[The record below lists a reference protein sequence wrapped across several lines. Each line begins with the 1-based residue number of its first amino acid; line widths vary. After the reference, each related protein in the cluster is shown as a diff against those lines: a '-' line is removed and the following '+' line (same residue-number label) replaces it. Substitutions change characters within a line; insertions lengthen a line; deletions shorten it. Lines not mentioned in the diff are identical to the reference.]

1 MHDGAC
7 VHIPW
12 LLETHSFVD
21 ARFVAYNKN
30 PNNNKNTPPP
40 LLPAGRIATTA
51 VQDTVDDNRAGV

>member
-30 PNNNKNTPPP
+30 PNNNKNTPPHYFLQGESQPP
-40 LLPAGRIATTA
+40 LCRTF
-51 VQDTVDDNRAGV
+51 VDDNRAGV